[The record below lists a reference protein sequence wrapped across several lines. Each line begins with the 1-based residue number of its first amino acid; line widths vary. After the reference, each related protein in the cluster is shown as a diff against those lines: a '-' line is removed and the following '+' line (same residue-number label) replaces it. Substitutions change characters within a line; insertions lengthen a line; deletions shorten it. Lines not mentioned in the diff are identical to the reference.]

1 MARDKTQNGV
11 WVTNRR
17 DVLVGVLRNPRTST
31 ISDRMVSE
39 LDKLGIKWRE
49 FNIAECT
56 VEQFSDVTHVTP
68 VATYGEPDGLKLIGY
83 LRDKGVSML
92 NTSEACRLSD
102 DKILTAEALECA
114 GVVQPRWCVAKRGNL
129 DLSIGYPA
137 VLKRPEG
144 ALGMWNRLVETP
156 EQIIASIEELLSEG
170 GEDLLAQ
177 EAIMESL
184 GTSIRVVVLDGDVL
198 AATELRAQQGEWRSN
213 GALGGVGYDCKLGE
227 TEKKL
232 AADACSALGLRYA
245 GVDLIRSDKGCLVLE
260 VNSGSPFD
268 GAERR
273 TGKNIAR
280 ALIEALLVSE

>member
-1 MARDKTQNGV
+1 M
-11 WVTNRR
+11 TNRR
-17 DVLVGVLRNPRTST
+17 DVLFGVLRNPRTST

-56 VEQFSDVTHVTP
+56 VEHLSDVTHVTP

-83 LRDKGVSML
+83 LGDKGVSML
-92 NTSEACRLSD
+92 NTGEACRLAD

-114 GVVQPRWCVAKRGNL
+114 GVVQPGWCVVKRGNL

-156 EQIIASIEELLSEG
+156 EQTIASVEELLSEG

-184 GTSIRVVVLDGDVL
+184 GTSVRVVVLDGDVL

-213 GALGGVGYDCKLGE
+213 GALGGVGYDCDLSN

-232 AADACSALGLRYA
+232 AADAGSALGLRYA
-245 GVDLIRSDKGCLVLE
+245 GVDLIRSNKGCLVLE

>member
-1 MARDKTQNGV
+1 
-11 WVTNRR
+11 
-17 DVLVGVLRNPRTST
+17 
-31 ISDRMVSE
+31 MVSE

-49 FNIAECT
+49 FNIAECS
-56 VEQFSDVTHVTP
+56 VEHFSDVTHVTP
-68 VATYGEPDGLKLIGY
+68 VATYGEPGGLKLIGY
-83 LRDKGVSML
+83 LRDTGVSML
-92 NTSEACRLSD
+92 NTSKACRLSD

-114 GVVQPRWCVAKRGNL
+114 GVVQPRWCVVKRDNL
-129 DLSIGYPA
+129 DLDLSVGYPA

-144 ALGMWNRLVETP
+144 ALGVWNRLVETP
-156 EQIIASIEELLSEG
+156 EQIIASVEELLSEG
-170 GEDLLAQ
+170 GENLLAQ

-232 AADACSALGLRYA
+232 AAEACRALGLRYA